1 MSKQIS
7 MLDNPTYSA
16 FIEKFK
22 PKKTTDDCYTPPHV
36 FEAVLGWVI
45 DRYGIDPEKVD
56 RPFWPGGDF
65 ENFKY
70 TEGGCVVDNPPFS
83 ILTPIIDFYNENN
96 IKYFLF
102 APYLTNF
109 SSGHKCCHVISP
121 QAIIYENGAKVDT
134 SFVTNL
140 DDRII
145 IGDVELFERLKKA
158 EKETNEGK
166 APPKYRYPDNV
177 LMASDVGY
185 MVKHGVNFDVQGD
198 GALFVRKMDAQTNK
212 GKSLF
217 GGGFMV
223 SDEIARRRREAE
235 DRAEQNARN
244 EQREEKA
251 PLVWELSEREREIIK
266 HLGRVKND

>member
-1 MSKQIS
+1 M
-7 MLDNPTYSA
+7 
-16 FIEKFK
+16 
-22 PKKTTDDCYTPPHV
+22 
-36 FEAVLGWVI
+36 
-45 DRYGIDPEKVD
+45 
-56 RPFWPGGDF
+56 
-65 ENFKY
+65 
-70 TEGGCVVDNPPFS
+70 VDNPPFS

-121 QAIIYENGAKVDT
+121 QAITYENGAKVDT

-145 IGDVELFERLKKA
+145 IGDVELFERLRKA

-185 MVKHGVNFDVQGD
+185 MVKHGVNFDVQAD

-212 GKSLF
+212 GKSLY

-244 EQREEKA
+244 EQKTEKA
-251 PLVWELSEREREIIK
+251 PLVWELSERERELIK
-266 HLGRVKND
+266 WLGKLP